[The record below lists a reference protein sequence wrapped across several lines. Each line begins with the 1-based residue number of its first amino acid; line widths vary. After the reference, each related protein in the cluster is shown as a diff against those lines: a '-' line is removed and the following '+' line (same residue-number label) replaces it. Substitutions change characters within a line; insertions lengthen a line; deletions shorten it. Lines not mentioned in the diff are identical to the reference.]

1 MLQELTLKGFTKKL
15 GSKAPMPGG
24 GSAAALSASVSASLV
39 EMVTNLT
46 VGKKKYKEVEQEMEE
61 IRNIAENM
69 RNKFLNDI
77 DRDSDSYEGV
87 TIAFKLPK
95 DTEEEKNIRKEKI
108 QKELKNAALVP
119 LEIAKDAYKILD
131 LAEKVVLKGNQ
142 NAVTDGLVATM
153 LSRTAVLSALYN
165 VKINLISIKD
175 EEFVKKITFEMDELS
190 DVNERE
196 NKILGMVEL

>member
-1 MLQELTLKGFTKKL
+1 MLQELTLKGFTEKL
-15 GSKAPMPGG
+15 GSNAPMPGG
-24 GSAAALSASVSASLV
+24 GSAAALTASVSVSLV

-46 VGKKKYKEVEQEMEE
+46 LGKKKYKEVEEEMEE
-61 IRNIAENM
+61 IKNIAGKM
-69 RNKFLNDI
+69 RGKFLNDI
-77 DRDSDSYEGV
+77 DRDSDAYEGV
-87 TIAFKLPK
+87 TIAYKLPK
-95 DTEEEKNIRKEKI
+95 DTEQKKDIRKEEI

-119 LEIAKDAYKILD
+119 LEIAKDAYKIFD
-131 LAEKVVLKGNQ
+131 LAEKVVIKGNQ

-175 EEFVKKITFEMDELS
+175 EEFIKKVTSEMNELS

-196 NKILGMVEL
+196 KEILEKVDL